1 MALFFR
7 ILLVSPVILFWAIS
21 STRADDAI
29 INKARGY
36 LGSEAD
42 LAVVRAL
49 RFKGELSVA
58 EGKSLAPITAKLE
71 IIFQQPDRQLII
83 ATTPEKIETTAL
95 NGYEA
100 WQVEAVT
107 DKKSTPRVSLLGRDS
122 IKRLRANTFENI
134 SFYRGISSVGGRI
147 EDRGKAKVDGVDC
160 IKIAFIHASN
170 VIFVRSFDRRTGR
183 LILTETDNG
192 SEIREYGEIRAG
204 SLRFPQRIVTSSI
217 LPNGSKRIITITYNE
232 ITVNPK
238 LPDTL
243 FVIPSLAMP

>member
-7 ILLVSPVILFWAIS
+7 VLLVSPLVLFWAIGS
-21 STRADDAI
+21 ARADDTI
-29 INKARGY
+29 IDKARGY
-36 LGSEAD
+36 LGAEAD
-42 LAVVRAL
+42 LAAVHSL

-58 EGKSLAPITAKLE
+58 EGKTAAPITAKLE

-83 ATTPEKIETTAL
+83 ATTPGKVETTAL

-100 WQVEAVT
+100 WQMEVVP
-107 DKKSTPRVSLLGRDS
+107 DKKATPRVSLLGRDS

-134 SFYRGISSVGGRI
+134 SFYRGIASVGGRI
-147 EDRGKAKVDGVDC
+147 EERGKAKVDGIDC

-170 VIFVRSFDRRTGR
+170 VVFIRSFDRKTGR

-192 SEIREYGEIRAG
+192 SEIRESGEIRAG
-204 SLRFPQRIVTSSI
+204 NLRFPQRITTSNT
-217 LPNGSKRIITITYNE
+217 LPNGSKRTITITYSE

-238 LPDTL
+238 LPDKL
-243 FVIPSLAMP
+243 FVVPSLMP